1 MGILS
6 RITGHKSSE
15 ATTTGAGGHAIDK
28 AQVLKATDSNT
39 VNPLQPGGWTSIR
52 TAPVS
57 HDPRYFTKD
66 EAKAL
71 KGLATE
77 KVDGARQSRR
87 AYRSLAK
94 IEQADATVHRSHKT
108 YLAKVADSEL
118 TKLQANGRLAKHLH
132 AIRPSYAKLDATI
145 DRSESSADKRISEL
159 TAKIREKF

>member
-6 RITGHKSSE
+6 KITGQKSTE
-15 ATTTGAGGHAIDK
+15 ATTTGGGNHAIDK
-28 AQVLKATDSNT
+28 SKVLQATDNSV
-39 VNPLQPGGWTSIR
+39 VNPLQPGGWTTIR

-77 KVDGARQSRR
+77 KTDGARQTRR

-108 YLAKVADSEL
+108 YLGKVADGEL

-132 AIRPSYAKLDATI
+132 AIRPAYAKLDVTI
-145 DRSESSADKRISEL
+145 DRAENSADKRIAEL

>member
-6 RITGHKSSE
+6 RITGHRATE
-15 ATTTGAGGHAIDK
+15 ATTTGSGGHAIDK

-39 VNPLQPGGWTSIR
+39 VNPLQPGGWTTVR
-52 TAPVS
+52 TAPVL
-57 HDPRYFTKD
+57 HDPRYFSKE
-66 EAKAL
+66 EARAL
-71 KGLATE
+71 RALATD
-77 KVDGARQSRR
+77 KTDGARQSRR

-108 YLAKVADSEL
+108 YLGKVADSEL

-132 AIRPSYAKLDATI
+132 AIRPDYAKLDATI
-145 DRSESSADKRISEL
+145 DRAESSADKRIADL